1 LAEGKTYQFKVRQ
14 KKTSYRNIMMG
25 ICTRECFGVTYAYK
39 SKNSLAYNSY
49 SGNVWEKGNSR
60 KGGVAV
66 MDGQTVAI
74 EINLIEHK
82 VVWFIDGKKAVE
94 AGIG

>member
-74 EINLIEHK
+74 
-82 VVWFIDGKKAVE
+82 
-94 AGIG
+94 